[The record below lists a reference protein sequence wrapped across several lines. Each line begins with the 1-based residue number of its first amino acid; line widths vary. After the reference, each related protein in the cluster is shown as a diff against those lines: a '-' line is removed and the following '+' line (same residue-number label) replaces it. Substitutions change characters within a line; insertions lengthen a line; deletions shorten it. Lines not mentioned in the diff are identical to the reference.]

1 MRAAEDEIRQH
12 HQLSGH
18 ELEQT
23 LGESGG
29 QGSLASCSPWDHKL
43 SDLTAL
49 NCINSEER

>member
-23 LGESGG
+23 PGESGG
-29 QGSLASCSPWDHKL
+29 QGSLASYSPWDHKEL
-43 SDLTAL
+43 DTT
-49 NCINSEER
+49 